1 MKKGNSNLSKNEPE
15 NIPKY
20 PKYTYLQRRLKIE
33 N

>member
-20 PKYTYLQRRLKIE
+20 PNYTYLQRGLKD
-33 N
+33 

>member
-20 PKYTYLQRRLKIE
+20 PNYTYLERGLKD
-33 N
+33 